1 MTVASEL
8 NRVVYTGNGVTTAFA
23 VSFPFQSPSNLIV
36 IETVIATGVQTTKT
50 LTTHYTVSGTT
61 DSLGYYPNG
70 GTVTAVVAPAAT
82 VRWTIYRAPSMIQSL
97 NLSENNALPAESL
110 EAQLDYQTMLVQRL
124 ADQISRTARQ
134 PDGDS
139 SNIGTL
145 PAAVERAHK
154 VLAFD
159 SAGEPIA
166 ATEIGN
172 WRGNWATSTA
182 YIVRDLVKD
191 ASNANVY
198 RCLTAHTSTG
208 TTPISSNADVAK
220 WALVVDA
227 ASANTSATNAA
238 ASALLSSQWASQ
250 TSGIVDGTDYASK
263 AWAVGGTNV
272 TNTATRGAAKE
283 WATKTSST
291 VDTTEFSSKEYAQG
305 TQAATGGSAKN
316 WAQQTGA
323 DVTGASA
330 NSRSS
335 KSWAQENLAGA
346 TLGGSAKD
354 WAQSASLPD
363 GTNKSAKS
371 YAADAQSSASTA
383 SSAAATATTQA
394 GNAAAS
400 ALSAQAAQTAA
411 EAAYHALDNNYLG
424 AKSSDPTL
432 DNQGL
437 ALNTGDLYFNT
448 TLNRMKVYNGASWD
462 LVALDPTTV
471 VGKTS
476 GTGSAQ
482 LPVGTTAQR
491 DGTPSAGYLRYNSS
505 LTQFEG
511 YNGSSWGSVGGGA
524 TGGGNDQVFVLNDQT
539 VTTSYVISASKNAMT
554 TGPLSV
560 NSGVSVTVSS
570 GSRWIII

>member
-36 IETVIATGVQTTKT
+36 IETVIATGVQTAKT
-50 LTTHYTVSGTT
+50 LTTHYTISGTT
-61 DSLGYYPNG
+61 DSLGYYSSG
-70 GTVTAVVAPAAT
+70 GTVTAVVAPAST
-82 VRWTIYRAPSMIQSL
+82 VRWTIYRAPSMVQSL

-110 EAQLDYQTMLVQRL
+110 EAQLDYLTMLIQRVSDRVNRSL
-124 ADQISRTARQ
+124 RQ

-139 SNIGTL
+139 ANVAEL
-145 PAAVERAHK
+145 PSAVVRAGHLL
-154 VLAFD
+154 VFD
-159 SAGEPIA
+159 ANGDPVAGE
-166 ATEIGN
+166 EIGN

-227 ASANTSATNAA
+227 ASADTSATNAA
-238 ASALLSSQWASQ
+238 ASELLSSQ
-250 TSGIVDGTDYASK
+250 
-263 AWAVGGTNV
+263 
-272 TNTATRGAAKE
+272 

-291 VDTTEFSSKEYAQG
+291 VDATEFSSKEYAQG

-323 DVTGASA
+323 DVTGAA
-330 NSRSS
+330 ALSRSA
-335 KSWAQENLAGA
+335 KSWSQDNLAGA
-346 TLGGSAKD
+346 TYGGSAKD
-354 WAQSASLPD
+354 WAQSGSLPD
-363 GTNKSAKS
+363 GTNKSAKT

-448 TLNRMKVYNGASWD
+448 AVNKMKVFNGAGWD

-491 DGTPSAGYLRYNSS
+491 DGSPAAGYLRYNST

-511 YNGSSWGSVGGGA
+511 WNGTVWGSVGGGA

-539 VTTSYVISASKNAMT
+539 VTTNYVISASKNAMT

-570 GSRWIII
+570 GSRWVII